1 MARPMAITRTI
12 RKEPVYIGFFK
23 FFIKKDNKHIDLLII
38 LLYNINIG
46 TQKSLCEG

>member
-23 FFIKKDNKHIDLLII
+23 FFRKKKTTNLL
-38 LLYNINIG
+38 
-46 TQKSLCEG
+46 TC